1 MLKLT
6 YAKRPTCEEILDDKN
21 LWALDAKELD
31 LVQKEQFRQI
41 LISQIREFP
50 MYSNISSKLNP
61 TVQEVFVTLADRPM
75 IGSMV
80 YQMSQAVRGICLI
93 INNATN
99 EVFRESKI
107 FESIFK
113 QLHFDV
119 EMKDNLKA
127 LEIKDLLSS
136 LTKDNELAKNEALVI
151 MIISK
156 EANEQIFGYNAFK
169 AVYEEKSISVAEIVD
184 TFSDKNCPALR
195 GKPKLFFFNCF
206 SLGKTHCKEV

>member
-1 MLKLT
+1 MLGPIF
-6 YAKRPTCEEILDDKN
+6 AKRPTCEEILNDKN

-31 LVQKEQFRQI
+31 LNQKEQFRQI

-50 MYSNISSKLNP
+50 MYSNISHKLIG
-61 TVQEVFVTLADRPM
+61 TVQEVFVTLADRPI
-75 IGSMV
+75 IGSMA
-80 YQMSQAVRGICLI
+80 YQMSQTVRGKCLI

-107 FESIFK
+107 FESIFR

-136 LTKDNELAKNEALVI
+136 LTKDKELAKNEAFVI

-156 EANEQIFGYNAFK
+156 GADEQIFGYNAFK

-184 TFSDKNCPALR
+184 SFSDKNCPALS

-206 SLGKTHCKEV
+206 SLGKTF